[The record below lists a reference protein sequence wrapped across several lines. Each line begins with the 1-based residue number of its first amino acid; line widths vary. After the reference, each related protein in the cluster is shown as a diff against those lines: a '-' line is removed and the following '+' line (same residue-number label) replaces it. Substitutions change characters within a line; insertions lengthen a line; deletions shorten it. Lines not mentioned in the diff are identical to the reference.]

1 MTQGALVYKKM
12 GDLINQA
19 KWYASLD
26 LDKWE
31 EDAGKTETNTLKE
44 AVNKVVKKAAKDKV
58 VYSKKGNDV
67 IKTTTVYTVNPDTG
81 ALTEKTTEEVFKQN
95 GAKDTVATTPI
106 KSPVRYEKDSTRE
119 RGQQNIE
126 TKGVEGVSSVTTTYA
141 VNPQTG
147 ATTPTVGQPV
157 VTKQPTETVIKVA
170 AKDKVVNKEIPSPV
184 KYEADASKDYGTPN
198 AETKGKPGQETTTTV
213 YTVDPKTGNVTD
225 KSTTT
230 RTEPTGTVIKVGTKP
245 KVVTRTDDQ
254 GRKVTDTT
262 TYTVDPTTGKVT
274 PTTKTT
280 YGDKANTVEKKVV
293 PSPVRYEKDAT
304 REKGQPNITN
314 KGKDGED
321 QITTTYKVDPTSGK
335 VTQNVGQPVRT
346 VQPTE
351 TVVKV
356 AAKDK
361 VDTKTTPSPVRYE
374 KDDTREKG
382 QPKITNKGKDG
393 SVVTTTTYNVDPKTG
408 NVTETV
414 GKPVTTNP
422 TETVVKVAAKDKVE
436 VVPRDGKKFKVT
448 TTYNVDPKTGEI
460 TSKTSEVELPKET
473 DADDVDA
480 NRKLPDKVE
489 TIKPEVVYE
498 KDATRDKGSENITI
512 QGKDGQ
518 KVTPVTKEKDPQTG
532 KLVEKLGEPK
542 ITPATNTIVKVAAK
556 DKVETKEIPS
566 KVRYVGDESKDNGS
580 EPVRK
585 EGKKGK
591 EVTTTTYAVSPKT
604 GEITESK
611 KTERTEEP
619 TETVVTIGTK
629 PKVEPFMKDGKPYE
643 RVTTYTVNPETGE
656 VTLKVTEREVPANS
670 KVESIKPE
678 VVYEKDATR
687 EKGAE
692 KITVAGKD
700 GKKVTPVT
708 MVKDPVTGKDVEK
721 LGEPVITPATNTVV
735 KVAAKDKVETKEIP
749 AKVRYVGD
757 ETKDKGSEPV
767 RTEGKNGKEVT
778 TTVYTVNSKTGE
790 ITEQTSTKRTEEPTE
805 TVVKVGAKS
814 KVETIRKNGDTI
826 ERTTKYKVNPETGE
840 ITEEVIDKLIA
851 SNGNGIKP
859 PVVEN
864 NDFNGGVN
872 GDADGSAL
880 INEKPEF
887 DLSKLPKAD
896 LGTGLNDFGPKKDTK
911 KDDLQFIPVND
922 SGNNNS
928 DNGFKRSEKPV
939 SEKPAS
945 QLPNTAGGNNMA
957 INALGALTLTS
968 VLGLATTKRKK
979 EEN

>member
-1 MTQGALVYKKM
+1 M
-12 GDLINQA
+12 
-19 KWYASLD
+19 
-26 LDKWE
+26 
-31 EDAGKTETNTLKE
+31 
-44 AVNKVVKKAAKDKV
+44 
-58 VYSKKGNDV
+58 
-67 IKTTTVYTVNPDTG
+67 
-81 ALTEKTTEEVFKQN
+81 
-95 GAKDTVATTPI
+95 
-106 KSPVRYEKDSTRE
+106 
-119 RGQQNIE
+119 
-126 TKGVEGVSSVTTTYA
+126 
-141 VNPQTG
+141 
-147 ATTPTVGQPV
+147 
-157 VTKQPTETVIKVA
+157 
-170 AKDKVVNKEIPSPV
+170 
-184 KYEADASKDYGTPN
+184 
-198 AETKGKPGQETTTTV
+198 
-213 YTVDPKTGNVTD
+213 
-225 KSTTT
+225 
-230 RTEPTGTVIKVGTKP
+230 
-245 KVVTRTDDQ
+245 
-254 GRKVTDTT
+254 
-262 TYTVDPTTGKVT
+262 T

-361 VDTKTTPSPVRYE
+361 V
-374 KDDTREKG
+374 
-382 QPKITNKGKDG
+382 
-393 SVVTTTTYNVDPKTG
+393 
-408 NVTETV
+408 
-414 GKPVTTNP
+414 
-422 TETVVKVAAKDKVE
+422 E

-498 KDATRDKGSENITI
+498 KDATRDKGAENITI

-542 ITPATNTIVKVAAK
+542 ITPATNTVVKVAAK

-591 EVTTTTYAVSPKT
+591 EVTTTV
-604 GEITESK
+604 
-611 KTERTEEP
+611 
-619 TETVVTIGTK
+619 
-629 PKVEPFMKDGKPYE
+629 
-643 RVTTYTVNPETGE
+643 YTVNP
-656 VTLKVTEREVPANS
+656 
-670 KVESIKPE
+670 
-678 VVYEKDATR
+678 
-687 EKGAE
+687 
-692 KITVAGKD
+692 
-700 GKKVTPVT
+700 
-708 MVKDPVTGKDVEK
+708 
-721 LGEPVITPATNTVV
+721 
-735 KVAAKDKVETKEIP
+735 
-749 AKVRYVGD
+749 
-757 ETKDKGSEPV
+757 
-767 RTEGKNGKEVT
+767 
-778 TTVYTVNSKTGE
+778 KTGE

-826 ERTTKYKVNPETGE
+826 ERTTKYKVNTETGE

-887 DLSKLPKAD
+887 DLTTLKNAD

-922 SGNNNS
+922 SENNNS
-928 DNGFKRSEKPV
+928 DNGFKRSEKPA
-939 SEKPAS
+939 SEKPVS

-968 VLGLATTKRKK
+968 VLGLAAVKRKK
-979 EEN
+979 EEK